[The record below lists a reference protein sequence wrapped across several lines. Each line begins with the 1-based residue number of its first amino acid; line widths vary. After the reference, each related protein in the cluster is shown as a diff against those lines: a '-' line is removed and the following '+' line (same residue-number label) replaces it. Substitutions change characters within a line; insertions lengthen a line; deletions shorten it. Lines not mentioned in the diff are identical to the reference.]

1 MTGRM
6 VRRFSSQL
14 WFSALAGSVVAYL
27 AAALVLADDNSLK
40 VAFRSYVHSGLMLA
54 AAVVVV
60 RSAMTARRERAAWS
74 FMAVALVAYAAGE
87 IAWRAFYAADPE
99 PPFPSWAD
107 AAWLA
112 TYPAFYVGTMLLVR
126 SRLAVLSPSAWLDG
140 VIGAVV
146 AVAVGVGCYLEPVLR
161 ATDGD
166 PVGVAVTMAYPLG
179 DVLLVALMVA
189 VLALSGG
196 RMSRSWALLVL
207 GQAAIAIGDVFYAL
221 ATAHGTY
228 VEGRWLDVL
237 WPIGV
242 LLIAWASR
250 LPAPARRLVR
260 LHGWR
265 AFALPAGF
273 GAAAIAI
280 ELVEDLVGWPL
291 SVQLLAKLAL
301 ALVVVRTL
309 LTVRENLALV
319 EHTER
324 QAFTDELTGMHNRRA
339 LLEDL
344 QRAID
349 EPERPRA
356 LTLFDLDGF
365 KDYNDSFG
373 HGAGDDLL
381 ARLGRALAS
390 LTSGR
395 GRAYRLG
402 GDEFCL
408 LADAGADRDHG
419 AELLTSGLAAL
430 SEAGDGFRIS
440 ASAGTVVV
448 PVEAS
453 DVSAALKLAD
463 DRMYRSKASSRASA
477 ERRTREALLAVLGER
492 DPALRE
498 RLAEISGWAWTV
510 ALRLG
515 LPETEAEAVSRATE
529 LHDVGKT
536 AVPDGILDKPG
547 PLTPDEWAIVHQHP
561 VVGERILRR
570 APALARAAA
579 LVRASHERHDGA
591 GYPDGLAGED
601 IPLGA
606 RIVAVS
612 DAFAG
617 MTAERAW
624 RPSYTPRE
632 ALAELQRCAGSQ
644 FDPRVVAA
652 FCAVAEAHLMTPPAV
667 PVARA

>member
-1 MTGRM
+1 M
-6 VRRFSSQL
+6 RRRWSSWL
-14 WFSALAGSVVAYL
+14 WFSVLAGSAAAYL
-27 AAALVLADDNSLK
+27 IAALALADDSALK
-40 VAFRSYVHSGLMLA
+40 AAFRSYVHSGLMLA
-54 AAVVVV
+54 AAVVIV
-60 RSAMTARRERAAWS
+60 RSALTARRERAAWS
-74 FMAVALVAYAAGE
+74 WMALALVAFAAGE
-87 IAWRAFYAADPE
+87 IAWRAVYAGDPE

-107 AAWLA
+107 VGWLA

-126 SRLAVLSPSAWLDG
+126 ARLAALSASAWLDG
-140 VIGAVV
+140 VIGAVA

-179 DVLLVALMVA
+179 DVLLVALMVS

-196 RMSRSWALLVL
+196 RLSRSWALLVV
-207 GQAAIAIGDVFYAL
+207 GQVAIAVGDVFYAL
-221 ATAHGTY
+221 GTAHGTY
-228 VEGRWLDVL
+228 VEGRWPDVL
-237 WPIGV
+237 WPVGV

-250 LPAPARRLVR
+250 LPAPTPRVVR
-260 LHGWR
+260 LDGWR

-280 ELVEDLVGWPL
+280 ELVEDLADWPL
-291 SVQLLAKLAL
+291 SVQVLAKVAL

-319 EHTER
+319 EHSHR
-324 QAFTDELTGMHNRRA
+324 QALTDELTGMHNRRQ

-344 QRAID
+344 QRAVD

-356 LTLFDLDGF
+356 LTLLDLDGF

-381 ARLGRALAS
+381 IRLGRALAGA
-390 LTSGR
+390 TAGR

-408 LADAGADRDHG
+408 LADADGPR
-419 AELLTSGLAAL
+419 ELLEIALAAL
-430 SEAGDGFRIS
+430 CEAGDGFQIT
-440 ASAGTVVV
+440 ASAGTAVV
-448 PVEAS
+448 PTEAS
-453 DVSAALKLAD
+453 DVSTALKLAD
-463 DRMYRSKASSRASA
+463 DRMYRTKARSRES
-477 ERRTREALLAVLGER
+477 ERRTREALLALLGDHEPEAR
-492 DPALRE
+492 Q
-498 RLAEISGWAWTV
+498 RLAEVSGWAWTV

-515 LPETEAEAVSRATE
+515 LTEVEAEAVSRATE
-529 LHDVGKT
+529 LHDVGKA
-536 AVPDGILDKPG
+536 AVPDGILEKPG
-547 PLTPDEWAIVHQHP
+547 PLTADERAIVEQHP

-579 LVRASHERHDGA
+579 LVRSSHERHDGA
-591 GYPDGLAGED
+591 GYPDGLSGEQV
-601 IPLGA
+601 PLGG
-606 RIVAVS
+606 RIVAVC
-612 DAFAG
+612 DAYVA

-624 RPSYTPRE
+624 RPARAPHA
-632 ALAELQRCAGSQ
+632 ALAELERCAGSQ

-652 FCAVAEAHLMTPPAV
+652 FCGVAGQRLTTPPAL
-667 PVARA
+667 PGAHA